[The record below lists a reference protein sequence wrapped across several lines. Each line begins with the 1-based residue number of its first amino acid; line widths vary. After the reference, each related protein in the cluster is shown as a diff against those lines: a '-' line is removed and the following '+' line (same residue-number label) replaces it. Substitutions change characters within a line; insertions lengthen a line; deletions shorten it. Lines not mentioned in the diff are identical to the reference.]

1 MKAKIDFSVFSSE
14 VKAFGNIVGEIE
26 LSVLAGVGDY
36 LTFDDGQLMQI
47 SPKFFSGSLAVESRR
62 FEVGG
67 KGCSLMLQDII
78 VDGEDE
84 AEALMAGFERA
95 YGFKGYRY

>member
-1 MKAKIDFSVFSSE
+1 MKVRIDFSVFSSE
-14 VKAFGNIVGEIE
+14 VKAFGNIVGEME
-26 LSVLAGVGDY
+26 LPAAVGVGDY
-36 LTFDDGQLMQI
+36 LTFGDVNLMQV
-47 SPKFFSGSLAVESRR
+47 SPKCFSGLLAVESRR
-62 FEVGG
+62 FEVGSEV
-67 KGCSLMLQDII
+67 CSLMLQDIV